1 MAAFRVG
8 AFRFGAFRF
17 DASLFASISFRFAPR
32 PRALASAA
40 ASVRAAPAPTVY
52 ANTQLTAALVGRP
65 NVGKSTLFNRL
76 AAAVR
81 GRHAEHPLAS
91 PPLTFVRSV
100 VHPLPGVTRDSRRA
114 TAALA
119 DLLLTVVDTPGLED
133 AVQPSAL
140 PSDHLP
146 PPAADREPASLVSA
160 VAHCPDAAYRRVYAR
175 MREATVQAVSNANLI
190 LFIVDASAPLTAL
203 DHAHAKWLRSCLTP
217 SKNIILVANKC
228 DVAQSEHRAIDAYA
242 LGFGDPV
249 LISAEQALGFA
260 DLYER
265 IRVLSKS
272 LPGVQT
278 KQQLVEQPVAQQP
291 VQQPTSAVASQPQQ
305 LHPEEAAIRE
315 SFDDELVITTSA
327 RLRERPLDHLIT
339 SIIGRPNV
347 GKSTLLNSL
356 VGEERSIVGAAAGI
370 TRDAVLCPWRVPFPQ
385 SAQPP
390 VWLVDT
396 PGVRAE
402 TKVTPDQLER
412 LMVRASL
419 QALRTSHVVV
429 VVIDATE
436 SLTRQDVKLLD
447 VVVTEGRAAVL
458 VVNKMDKVDVPNLD
472 QWRAELRYTVDHKLE
487 QLKGIEVVEMSAI
500 HCNKDSSQAQRL
512 YAAVQR
518 TRGRWEKRIPTSAL
532 NRFVKGFNERMAV
545 GGGTQGERRNRVG
558 VTKFITQKKIRP
570 PMFRLDGSSAVSI
583 NYLRALTN
591 AIRHEFGYEGVP
603 IRVKRPSRR
612 RRR

>member
-1 MAAFRVG
+1 MRPR
-8 AFRFGAFRF
+8 AFRFARRLTHSTAPRRAPVSA
-17 DASLFASISFRFAPR
+17 DASARS
-32 PRALASAA
+32 
-40 ASVRAAPAPTVY
+40 APAPSVY
-52 ANTQLTAALVGRP
+52 SDTHLTAALVGRP

-81 GRHAEHPLAS
+81 GRQTDS
-91 PPLTFVRSV
+91 RSTPPLTFVRSV
-100 VHPLPGVTRDSRRA
+100 VHPLPGVTRDSRH
-114 TAALA
+114 AAA
-119 DLLLTVVDTPGLED
+119 AISDLLLTVVDTPGLED
-133 AVQPSAL
+133 AVHNASDQSHRPSL
-140 PSDHLP
+140 VED
-146 PPAADREPASLVSA
+146 EPASLVNA
-160 VAHCPDAAYRRVYAR
+160 VAHCSDLAYRRVYAS
-175 MREATVQAVSNANLI
+175 MRDATIRAVAHANLV
-190 LFIVDASAPLTAL
+190 LFIVDASTPLTAL

-217 SKNIILVANKC
+217 KKSLILVANKC

-249 LISAEQALGFA
+249 LISAEQGLGFA

-265 IRVLSKS
+265 IRVLPRS
-272 LPGVQT
+272 LPVP
-278 KQQLVEQPVAQQP
+278 QPAEATTTQVH
-291 VQQPTSAVASQPQQ
+291 SQSER

-315 SFDDELVITTSA
+315 SFDEQLVITTSA
-327 RLRERPLDHLIT
+327 RLREQPLAQLIT
-339 SIIGRPNV
+339 SIVGRPNV
-347 GKSTLLNSL
+347 GKSTLLNRL

-370 TRDAVLCPWRVPFPQ
+370 TRDAVLCHWDTPLRR
-385 SAQPP
+385 SDHPP

-402 TKVTPDQLER
+402 AKVSADQLER
-412 LMVRASL
+412 LTVRASL
-419 QALRTSHVVV
+419 QALRNSHVVV

-436 SLTRQDVKLLD
+436 SLTRQDVKLMD

-458 VVNKMDKVDVPNLD
+458 VVNKMDKIGPPDLD
-472 QWRAELRYTVDHKLE
+472 QWRAELRYSVDHKLE
-487 QLKGIEVVEMSAI
+487 QLKGIEVVEMSA
-500 HCNKDSSQAQRL
+500 KDWHQDPSQAQRL

-518 TRGRWEKRIPTSAL
+518 ARGRWEKRIPTSAL

-545 GGGTQGERRNRVG
+545 GGGTQGERRNRIG
-558 VTKFITQKKIRP
+558 ITKFITQKKIRP
-570 PMFRLDGSSAVSI
+570 PMFRLDGSSAVSM